1 MHVFHVGKRN
11 PPYQHWEPIYIGTH
25 QDPLYDERLSW
36 EGRSDKMTQ
45 ASPQQQMHLLIPV
58 MIFHFQGY
66 QLCVLDYDF
75 MILNNAFLIHRPG
88 IKTAKTSSTHID
100 KAKVAAQ
107 NDFIKK
113 IIMPELKQLYGTRKG
128 CEK

>member
-1 MHVFHVGKRN
+1 MDFN
-11 PPYQHWEPIYIGTH
+11 IN
-25 QDPLYDERLSW
+25 
-36 EGRSDKMTQ
+36 
-45 ASPQQQMHLLIPV
+45 LIL
-58 MIFHFQGY
+58 FQGY

-88 IKTAKTSSTHID
+88 IKTAKSSSSHID
-100 KAKVAAQ
+100 KGKVAAQ

>member
-1 MHVFHVGKRN
+1 MRTPLHIYLPTFIFLVDDLHVFHTGKRN

-25 QDPLYDERLSW
+25 DDPLYDERLSW

-45 ASPQQQMHLLIPV
+45 
-58 MIFHFQGY
+58 GY
-66 QLCVLDYDF
+66 QLCVMDYDF
-75 MILNNAFLIHRPG
+75 NILNNAFLIHRPG
-88 IKTAKTSSTHID
+88 IKTAKSSKTQID
-100 KAKVAAQ
+100 KVKVAAQ

>member
-1 MHVFHVGKRN
+1 
-11 PPYQHWEPIYIGTH
+11 
-25 QDPLYDERLSW
+25 
-36 EGRSDKMTQ
+36 
-45 ASPQQQMHLLIPV
+45 
-58 MIFHFQGY
+58 
-66 QLCVLDYDF
+66 

-88 IKTAKTSSTHID
+88 IKTAKASSSHID

-128 CEK
+128 CEKWFFQLEKIQQAVNTYDLNKRISFVYI

>member
-1 MHVFHVGKRN
+1 
-11 PPYQHWEPIYIGTH
+11 
-25 QDPLYDERLSW
+25 
-36 EGRSDKMTQ
+36 MTELT
-45 ASPQQQMHLLIPV
+45 LLI
-58 MIFHFQGY
+58 ILIFQGY

-88 IKTAKTSSTHID
+88 IKTAKSSSSHID

-128 CEK
+128 CQKKSNFFMFEHFLRL

>member
-1 MHVFHVGKRN
+1 MNYLAFVNN
-11 PPYQHWEPIYIGTH
+11 PYPLSIYSPPPI
-25 QDPLYDERLSW
+25 
-36 EGRSDKMTQ
+36 
-45 ASPQQQMHLLIPV
+45 LI
-58 MIFHFQGY
+58 FQGY

-88 IKTAKTSSTHID
+88 IKTAKSSSSHID

>member
-1 MHVFHVGKRN
+1 MGCNLQFPKFLIKIPLTLKVFYFLQNRHFFFHCLDFDYLSALDFCN
-11 PPYQHWEPIYIGTH
+11 SPPPI
-25 QDPLYDERLSW
+25 
-36 EGRSDKMTQ
+36 
-45 ASPQQQMHLLIPV
+45 LI
-58 MIFHFQGY
+58 FQGY

-88 IKTAKTSSTHID
+88 IKTAKSSSSHID

>member
-1 MHVFHVGKRN
+1 MLAKTISILSCHDVNGKENSFRFCEEVVTKWLPRN
-11 PPYQHWEPIYIGTH
+11 KLTPYLSALDFCNSPPPI
-25 QDPLYDERLSW
+25 
-36 EGRSDKMTQ
+36 
-45 ASPQQQMHLLIPV
+45 LI
-58 MIFHFQGY
+58 FQGY

-88 IKTAKTSSTHID
+88 IKTAKSSSSHID